1 MTSLNKKFFEFFSI
15 RTGLAVFAAGTLS
28 LASTLLG
35 NSVIERNNAQQ
46 ESIDFTVSQQLK
58 EQQALE
64 LKRVQLVNER
74 LERHVSCL
82 AKNIYYEAG
91 SESRTGKIAVANV
104 TLNRAASGK
113 FPNDVCDVVYQ
124 RRSGTCQFSWV
135 CDKGKHKPYG
145 DSYQESKS
153 IARMVLTRQIKPVIG
168 KNVLYYHA
176 DYVNP
181 NWDLQRVIKI
191 GAHIFYTE
199 T

>member
-1 MTSLNKKFFEFFSI
+1 M
-15 RTGLAVFAAGTLS
+15 
-28 LASTLLG
+28 
-35 NSVIERNNAQQ
+35 
-46 ESIDFTVSQQLK
+46 
-58 EQQALE
+58 
-64 LKRVQLVNER
+64 
-74 LERHVSCL
+74 
-82 AKNIYYEAG
+82 
-91 SESRTGKIAVANV
+91 
-104 TLNRAASGK
+104 
-113 FPNDVCDVVYQ
+113 CDVVYQ
-124 RRSGTCQFSWV
+124 RHSGICQFSWV